1 MKVTLN
7 ILFSTDSTVD
17 LSPELI
23 NAYGL
28 KVLPLYI
35 EKGGKTYKDG
45 TEITTQEIF
54 DYVDAGNPLCG
65 TAAVTVSDYE
75 DFFAENLKSYDAI
88 IHTTISSDFS
98 SCYQNARIASSEVGN
113 GRVYVVDSRN
123 LSTGIAHVVIQGVLK
138 AREGADAENCY
149 RYMQEITEK
158 VETSFVISTLR
169 YLAKGGRCSS
179 VAALGANLLKLR
191 PVISVEKGKMEV
203 GKKYRGA
210 YSKCLLDYVRERLA
224 GRDDIRR
231 DRIFITHAYA
241 KPEDVNAIRR
251 VLEAEGFEEILDTYA
266 GSTVSA
272 HCGPECL
279 GILFIRK

>member
-1 MKVTLN
+1 LKL
-7 ILFSTDSTVD
+7 LFSTDSTVD
-17 LSPELI
+17 LSPALI
-23 NAYGL
+23 AEYGI

-45 TEITTQEIF
+45 LEITTQEIF

-75 DFFAENLKSYDAI
+75 EFFAENLKQADAI
-88 IHTTISSDFS
+88 IHTTISSEFS
-98 SCYQNARIASSEVGN
+98 SCFQNANIAAAEVGG

-123 LSTGIAHVVIQGVLK
+123 LSTGIAHVVLEGVFK
-138 AREGADAENCY
+138 AQEGADAEECFEA
-149 RYMQEITEK
+149 MKAVTEK
-158 VETSFVISTLR
+158 VETSFILNTLR

-191 PVISVEKGKMEV
+191 PVIGVTEGKMEV

-210 YSKCLLDYVRERLA
+210 YSKCVLDYVKDRLA
-224 GRDDIRR
+224 GREDIRR
-231 DRIFITHAYA
+231 DRIFITHAYTD
-241 KPEDVNAIRR
+241 EAIVKAVRE
-251 VLEAEGFEEILDTYA
+251 VLETEGFRTIMETTA
-266 GSTVSA
+266 GSTISA
-272 HCGPECL
+272 HCGPDCL